1 MRAKSEAPIREAP
14 SARRVEP
21 PLVWQP
27 SLFDDPSARTPPANA
42 TTPEATRRSL
52 DADSWIE
59 VHPDWIATPDDLL
72 RDLLEDPTWQQRER
86 WMFDKWV
93 TEPRLTAEYRDFA
106 AMPYPA
112 IAAAAEALSRL
123 YGVRFDGVWMNLYR
137 DGHDSTAWHRDRFA
151 CRRPECIVPVLT
163 LGATRKFLLRR
174 RKGGPSF
181 TFQPPSATL
190 VVMGG
195 RCQEDWV
202 HSVPKQ
208 PTVAGMRVSGNFQ
221 STEQSGA
228 HLTD

>member
-1 MRAKSEAPIREAP
+1 MRAKREAPIREAATAP
-14 SARRVEP
+14 HVEP

-27 SLFDDPSARTPPANA
+27 SLFDDPPARAQVASATSAS
-42 TTPEATRRSL
+42 ATRRSL
-52 DADSWIE
+52 DAHSWIE
-59 VHPDWIATPDDLL
+59 VYSHWIASPEVLLHDLL
-72 RDLLEDPTWQQRER
+72 ADPTWRQRER

-93 TEPRLTAEYRDFA
+93 TEPRLTAEYRDFS

-112 IAAAAEALSRL
+112 IAEAADALSSL

-151 CRRPECIVPVLT
+151 CRRPECTVPVLT

-174 RKGGPSF
+174 RKGGSSF
-181 TFQPPSATL
+181 PFHPASGTL

-208 PTVAGMRVSGNFQ
+208 PTVAGVRVSVNFQ
-221 STEQSGA
+221 STEQAGA
-228 HLTD
+228 HVTD